1 LEKAWLIL
9 PGLLLLIGGGE
20 WLVRGASRLAS
31 LLGVPPVVIGLSVVA
46 FGTSAPE
53 LAVSVLSAYRGQP
66 DIAVGNV
73 VGSNIVNILLILGL
87 SAVVAPLAVS
97 ARLIIREVPMMIGT
111 ALLFFALAYDGKLT
125 RLDGAL
131 LVLIFA
137 AYLTWM
143 ARTARSETT
152 LLEAALEESGA
163 IPRNGWTYL
172 KLAGL
177 MIAGLAGLV
186 LGSEWLIQGA
196 VAAARALGVSELV
209 IGLTIVAIG
218 TSLPELA
225 TSVIA
230 SLRGERD
237 ISVGNVV
244 GSNIFNILSVL
255 GFSSLVAPDGM
266 AVAPAVLRFDAVVM
280 IGVSLACLPVF
291 FNGFQIKRWEGALFV
306 GYYVAYTVYLILYSS
321 HHDALDEYTL
331 AMGYFVLPLTGIAL
345 ALPLIFA
352 CNRQY
357 LQPRRLRR
365 KELQEQTRARTE

>member
-1 LEKAWLIL
+1 MEKAWLIV

-53 LAVSVLSAYRGQP
+53 LAVSILAAYRGQP

-97 ARLIIREVPMMIGT
+97 VRLIKIEVPLMIGT
-111 ALLFFALAYDGKLT
+111 ALLFFVLGYDGKLT
-125 RLDGAL
+125 RADGLL
-131 LVLIFA
+131 LVGIFI
-137 AYLTWM
+137 AYLVWM
-143 ARTARSETT
+143 TRTARSEPI
-152 LLEAALEESGA
+152 LEEELEEVGA
-163 IPRNGWTYL
+163 IPRNGWTYF
-172 KLAGL
+172 KLIGL
-177 MIAGLAGLV
+177 IIVGLVGLV

-196 VAAARALGVSELV
+196 VAAARAIGVSELV
-209 IGLTIVAIG
+209 IGLTVVAVG

-230 SLRGERD
+230 SMRGERD

-255 GFSSLVAPDGM
+255 GFSSLVAPDGLT
-266 AVAPAVLRFDAVVM
+266 VAPAVTRFDALVM
-280 IGVSLACLPVF
+280 IGVSLACFPVF
-291 FNGFQIKRWEGALFV
+291 FNGFEIKRWEGALFV
-306 GYYVAYTVYLILYSS
+306 GYYIAYTVYLILNSS
-321 HHDALDEYTL
+321 RHDALDEYTF
-331 AMGYFVLPLTGIAL
+331 AMQYFVIPLTVIAL
-345 ALPLIFA
+345 ILTLVFA
-352 CNRQY
+352 WNRQY
-357 LQPRRLRR
+357 LKPRRFSR
-365 KELQEQTRARTE
+365 KAVRHSKAD

>member
-1 LEKAWLIL
+1 MEKAWLIV
-9 PGLLLLIGGGE
+9 PGVLLLILGGE

-53 LAVSVLSAYRGQP
+53 LAVSILSAYRGQP

-87 SAVVAPLAVS
+87 SAVVAPLTVNI
-97 ARLIIREVPMMIGT
+97 RLIKIEVPMMIGT
-111 ALLFFALAYDGKLT
+111 ALLFFALGYDGKIT
-125 RLDGAL
+125 RADGAV
-131 LVLIFA
+131 LVGIFV
-137 AYLTWM
+137 AYLAWM
-143 ARTARSETT
+143 ARTARSEPT
-152 LLEAALEESGA
+152 LEAELEEVGA

-177 MIAGLAGLV
+177 ILAGLAGLV
-186 LGSEWLIQGA
+186 FGSEWLIQGA
-196 VAAARALGVSELV
+196 VAMARALGVSELV

-230 SLRGERD
+230 SMRGERD

-266 AVAPAVLRFDAVVM
+266 TIAPAILRFDALVM
-280 IGVSLACLPVF
+280 IGVSLACFPVF
-291 FNGFQIKRWEGALFV
+291 FNGYQIKRWEGALFSL
-306 GYYVAYTVYLILYSS
+306 YYLAYTIYLILNSS
-321 HHDALDEYTL
+321 HHDALDEYTF
-331 AMGYFVLPLTGIAL
+331 AMQYFVIPLTVL
-345 ALPLIFA
+345 ALVLTLAFA
-352 CNRQY
+352 WNRQY
-357 LQPRRLRR
+357 LQPRRMSKREGSR
-365 KELQEQTRARTE
+365 P

>member
-345 ALPLIFA
+345 ALTLIFA
-352 CNRQY
+352 WNRQY

>member
-97 ARLIIREVPMMIGT
+97 ARLIKEVPMMIGT

-143 ARTARSETT
+143 ARTARSET
-152 LLEAALEESGA
+152 LLDAEVEEAGA
-163 IPRNGWTYL
+163 MPRTGWTYL

-209 IGLTIVAIG
+209 IGLT
-218 TSLPELA
+218 
-225 TSVIA
+225 
-230 SLRGERD
+230 
-237 ISVGNVV
+237 VV
-244 GSNIFNILSVL
+244 
-255 GFSSLVAPDGM
+255 
-266 AVAPAVLRFDAVVM
+266 AVALP
-280 IGVSLACLPVF
+280 CLNWRP
-291 FNGFQIKRWEGALFV
+291 
-306 GYYVAYTVYLILYSS
+306 
-321 HHDALDEYTL
+321 
-331 AMGYFVLPLTGIAL
+331 P
-345 ALPLIFA
+345 
-352 CNRQY
+352 
-357 LQPRRLRR
+357 
-365 KELQEQTRARTE
+365 